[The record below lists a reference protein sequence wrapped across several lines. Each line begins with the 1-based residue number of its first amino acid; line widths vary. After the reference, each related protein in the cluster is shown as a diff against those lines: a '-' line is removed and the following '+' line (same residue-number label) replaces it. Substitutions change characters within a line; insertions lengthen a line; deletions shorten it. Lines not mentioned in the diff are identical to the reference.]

1 MFGEKHDLIHELPEY
16 KEAIHELKISNAH
29 FAKLF
34 KEYHELDHEVLRI
47 EEGVET
53 TSDEFL
59 ESRKKKRLNL
69 KDKLLK
75 MLTDYKKPLKK
86 QANGS

>member
-1 MFGEKHDLIHELPEY
+1 M
-16 KEAIHELKISNAH
+16 SNAH

-53 TSDEFL
+53 PTDNFL
-59 ESRKKKRLNL
+59 EGRKKKRLNL

-75 MLTDYKKPLKK
+75 MLTDYRKASEKT
-86 QANGS
+86 G